1 MKTSAAPPAPS
12 TRKNSG
18 RPGREAINT
27 DLFSPDWDF
36 WGCADQDLETL
47 RRDYAAPPVVGA

>member
-1 MKTSAAPPAPS
+1 LA
-12 TRKNSG
+12 RG
-18 RPGREAINT
+18 EAINT

-47 RRDYAAPPVVGA
+47 RRRYAVPPVVGA